1 MAWVKWDSIEDFNTW
16 HNAIK
21 AELGLPKPSVDAE
34 GNVIEDSVI
43 NTDYILPIIVSDIDI
58 RANVSDDYAAGL
70 VTSENPYP
78 SSYEL

>member
-1 MAWVKWDSIEDFNTW
+1 MAWVKWNSIEDFNAW
-16 HNAIK
+16 HNAVK
-21 AELGLPKPSVDAE
+21 AELGLPKPSQDAE
-34 GNVIEDSVI
+34 GNVIENSVI
-43 NTDYILPIIVSDIDI
+43 NTDYILPVIILDNDI